1 MLTKPTYFIK
11 VWDEANPDVYGVG
24 ECGLFPGLSCDDL
37 PDYEE
42 RLARTLVD
50 LDSADL
56 EAYPSI
62 RMGLTTALR
71 DLAGGGHRIPWD
83 SYWTRTGEGIPING
97 LIWMGSKKQM
107 AERIREKIDE
117 GFRCIKLKIGGI
129 DFDQELDLLRYLRGL
144 FPVGQLEI
152 RLDANGAFLPDDA
165 LSRLDAL
172 ARFDIHS
179 IEQPIRQ
186 GQWEQ
191 MADVCRKSPIPVA
204 LDEELIGVNNRE
216 LRRQMIEFIHPRY
229 VILKPTLCGGF
240 EGADHWI
247 ELAEASGIGW
257 WATSALE
264 SNIGLNAIAQWIAAK
279 GKPAMVQGLGTGNLY
294 LNNIPSPIYLRG
306 DRLYYNQEGR
316 WQLPEI

>member
-11 VWDEANPDVYGVG
+11 VWDEAYPDVYGVG
-24 ECGLFPGLSCDDL
+24 ECGLFPGLSCDDV

-42 RLARTLVD
+42 RLSLALIDPEGTD
-50 LDSADL
+50 LN
-56 EAYPSI
+56 AYPSI

-97 LIWMGSKKQM
+97 LIWMGSKEQM
-107 AERIREKIDE
+107 AERIREKIADR
-117 GFRCIKLKIGGI
+117 FRCIKLKIGGI
-129 DFDQELDLLRYLRGL
+129 DFNQEIELLRYLRGL
-144 FPVGQLEI
+144 FPSDQLEI
-152 RLDANGAFLPDDA
+152 RLDANGAFSPDN
-165 LSRLDAL
+165 AL
-172 ARFDIHS
+172 ARLEALSWFDIHS

-186 GQWEQ
+186 GQWAQ
-191 MADVCRKSPIPVA
+191 MAHVCKESPIPVA
-204 LDEELIGVNNRE
+204 LDEELIGVNDPE

-264 SNIGLNAIAQWIAAK
+264 SNIGLNAIAQWVAAK
-279 GKPAMVQGLGTGNLY
+279 GIPAMVQGLGTGNLY

-306 DRLYYNQEGR
+306 DRLYYNQEGK
-316 WQLPEI
+316 WQLPTI